1 MIFYLFLYNTP
12 LLGGGY
18 TEISKI
24 QDLNIIIRKMEGET
38 RLKSSWDAR
47 QDFTKNLVRIID
59 ACITSLVEGD
69 YEKFEKLLR
78 MYFSITKTYMYKENR
93 ESILKLFVKVN
104 NFKEI
109 NVREKSSVIKNQIKD
124 ILQTISDETFAAT
137 SHLLLDASDVD
148 MEGEE
153 DWF

>member
-1 MIFYLFLYNTP
+1 
-12 LLGGGY
+12 
-18 TEISKI
+18 
-24 QDLNIIIRKMEGET
+24 MEGET

>member
-1 MIFYLFLYNTP
+1 
-12 LLGGGY
+12 
-18 TEISKI
+18 
-24 QDLNIIIRKMEGET
+24 MEGET

-137 SHLLLDASDVD
+137 SHLRLDASDVD